1 MVSTFG
7 KFQLLQQIGGGR
19 LSEVYLVSRRGAQRG
34 PNIALKR
41 VMPHVITEDAFV
53 QLIVR
58 EAGLM
63 TRISHPNLCS
73 CHEMGVVDG
82 AAFLTLDLVD
92 GCTLRALMRR
102 LSQRGGALASSC
114 IAAIGQQLAGVLD
127 YLHRHAQ
134 RPLIHLDLSPQNVM
148 ITRDGVLKL
157 IDFGIARY
165 LDGLDPPPLAGRIAG
180 TIGYMSPEQASAREP
195 LDARADQYGLG
206 VLLWELCWGQR
217 LFRGNSPETWRR
229 MRAGEL
235 VRADPVVERPDEL
248 LALIIRLLAAEPER
262 RFGSMA
268 AVSAALAKLRIAL
281 RDDNAIDHVPQPSLS
296 ALVSHLLADPTFD
309 RFDAVNLR
317 AAPQTPRDIPTGET
331 DIDGYEELVI
341 EVDKGEGT
349 PAAKVRAVVPDG
361 GAAAPT
367 RSRRPPSSPFLEAV
381 GE

>member
-1 MVSTFG
+1 MSGTFG
-7 KFQLLQQIGGGR
+7 KFQLLEQIGGGR
-19 LSEVYLVSRRGAQRG
+19 LSEVYRVSRHGASRG

-41 VMPHVITEDAFV
+41 VMPQVITEDAFV

-63 TRISHPNLCS
+63 TRIAHPNLCS

-102 LSQRGGALASSC
+102 LSQRAGALPDSS
-114 IAAIGQQLAGVLD
+114 IVAIGQQLAGVLD
-127 YLHRHAQ
+127 YLHRHAA
-134 RPLIHLDLSPQNVM
+134 RTLIHLDLSPQNVM

-180 TIGYMSPEQASAREP
+180 TIGYMSPEQASGREP

-206 VLLWELCWGQR
+206 VLLWELCFGQR
-217 LFRGNSPETWRR
+217 LFRGNTAETWRR

-235 VRADPVVERPDEL
+235 LDVEPQIQRAPEL
-248 LALIIRLLAAEPER
+248 LALIERLLDADAAGRFASMADVGAALSTLRLSAER
-262 RFGSMA
+262 RA
-268 AVSAALAKLRIAL
+268 EEA
-281 RDDNAIDHVPQPSLS
+281 SLS
-296 ALVSHLLADPTFD
+296 ALVTHLLADPTFD

-317 AAPQTPRDIPTGET
+317 PAPQQPRDIPTGEVPL
-331 DIDGYEELVI
+331 GEQESVYEELVI
-341 EVDKGEGT
+341 AVDKGEGT
-349 PAAKVRAVVPDG
+349 PAAHVRAVVPDG
-361 GAAAPT
+361 QPVPGRRRVPT
-367 RSRRPPSSPFLEAV
+367 SPFLEAV